1 MVRDPYPL
9 VSASINMQSPLTK
22 YCFIVAAD
30 KASIRLDQAIPLYI
44 AEFSR
49 EQAKKFIQ
57 IGAVWINDKRVQIVS
72 KKVNTGDEV
81 ALYAG
86 RHGYR
91 TYYEINP
98 HNILYADA
106 HLLFYR
112 KESGIPTQPLHCDA
126 YNNIY
131 AGVLRY
137 LKTAG
142 KPAYAGMHHRLDMET
157 SGAILFTLSKNSNRS
172 IHYQFR
178 DHKVNKSYLALVNGM
193 PQFDAETLTT
203 YINRQG
209 GKYTCSLLGPG
220 KIAVTRFT
228 TLQQYGN
235 RALVRA
241 EPHTGRTH
249 QIRLQLAFL
258 GHPVLGDPLYG
269 DGHTAD
275 IPRTML
281 HAEQLT
287 IIHPASKEKLTI
299 QAELFNDMRHLIG
312 DAIMP

>member
-1 MVRDPYPL
+1 
-9 VSASINMQSPLTK
+9 MQSPINK
-22 YCFIVAAD
+22 HCFTVAAD
-30 KASIRLDQAIPLYI
+30 KTPLRLDQAIPAYF

-72 KKVNTGDEV
+72 RKVKAGDEV

-91 TYYEINP
+91 IYYEINKQ
-98 HNILYADA
+98 NILYEDE
-106 HLLFYR
+106 HLIFYR
-112 KESGIPTQPLHCDA
+112 KEPGIPTQPLHCDA

-131 AGVLRY
+131 AGLLRY
-137 LKTAG
+137 LKASG

-157 SGAILFTLSKNSNRS
+157 SGVILFTLSKESNRS

-178 DHKVNKSYLALVNGM
+178 DHKVKKLYLALVNGI

-203 YINRQG
+203 YINRQA
-209 GKYTCSLLGPG
+209 GKYTCSLVEPG
-220 KIAVTRFT
+220 KIAVSRFS
-228 TLQQYGN
+228 TLRGYGD

-241 EPHTGRTH
+241 EPQTGRTH

-258 GHPVLGDPLYG
+258 GHSILGDPLYG

-275 IPRTML
+275 ILRTML

-287 IIHPASKEKLTI
+287 IIHPFSKEELTI
-299 QAELFNDMRHLIG
+299 QAELFDDMRHLIG
-312 DAIMP
+312 DAVIS

>member
-1 MVRDPYPL
+1 
-9 VSASINMQSPLTK
+9 MQSPLTK
-22 YCFIVAAD
+22 YCFTVASD
-30 KASIRLDQAIPLYI
+30 KAPMRLDQAIPLYI

-72 KKVNTGDEV
+72 RKVKAGDEV

-91 TYYEINP
+91 TYYEINQQ
-98 HNILYADA
+98 NILYEDEY
-106 HLLFYR
+106 LIFYR
-112 KESGIPTQPLHCDA
+112 KEPGITTQPLHCDA
-126 YNNIY
+126 YNNLY
-131 AGVLRY
+131 AGLLRY
-137 LKTAG
+137 LKASG

-157 SGAILFTLSKNSNRS
+157 SGVILFTLSKESNRS

-178 DHKVNKSYLALVNGM
+178 DHKVKKSYLALVNGI

-203 YINRQG
+203 YINRQA
-209 GKYTCSLLGPG
+209 GKYTCSLVGPG
-220 KIAVTRFT
+220 KIAVSRFT
-228 TLQQYGN
+228 TLRGYGD

-241 EPHTGRTH
+241 EPQTGRTH

-258 GHPVLGDPLYG
+258 GHSILGDPIYG

-287 IIHPASKEKLTI
+287 IIHPVSKEELTI
-299 QAELFNDMRHLIG
+299 QAELFDDMRHLIG
-312 DAIMP
+312 DAIIP